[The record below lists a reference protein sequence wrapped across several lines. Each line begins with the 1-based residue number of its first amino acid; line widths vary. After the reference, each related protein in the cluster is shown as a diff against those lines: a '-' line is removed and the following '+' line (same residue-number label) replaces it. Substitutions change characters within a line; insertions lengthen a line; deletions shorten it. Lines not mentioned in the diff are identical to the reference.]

1 VYNGNHHKE
10 TQPEQMMITK
20 ILHTMPQNAITAIYD
35 VKMVRKLTGLCAGE
49 CFYIASGDSDDYF
62 VVGLDL
68 LTGKIIMR
76 YSDDSIEINVPKS
89 AISH

>member
-35 VKMVRKLTGLCAGE
+35 VKMVRKL
-49 CFYIASGDSDDYF
+49 D
-62 VVGLDL
+62 
-68 LTGKIIMR
+68 
-76 YSDDSIEINVPKS
+76 
-89 AISH
+89 